1 MIALA
6 GRADQPCPGGE
17 HRALAV
23 EGVLLGVL
31 RDGEPVGFWVATPSR
46 PVGVRDAPHPLAHL
60 HELHARGG
68 PALRRWSPRPCKAR
82 IESTVVQA
90 LHLHPGSHRV
100 TMAEQLPTAG
110 PEHRRRT
117 PSRLVGQRRRPV
129 TLTDVAH
136 AQARAR
142 LAAENAA
149 WAFKE
154 LEHARRHGSLHE
166 VRAAKQVERAA
177 RHEARVA
184 RAQARVAH
192 PAGRVGPD
200 PASAAPEDRHRDA
213 PFFALY
219 VAFVVVAGT
228 LMVML
233 AMGVA

>member
-1 MIALA
+1 M
-6 GRADQPCPGGE
+6 PE
-17 HRALAV
+17 
-23 EGVLLGVL
+23 
-31 RDGEPVGFWVATPSR
+31 R
-46 PVGVRDAPHPLAHL
+46 PAFDRSVRDVPQPLAHL
-60 HELHARGG
+60 HELRARGG
-68 PALRRWSPRPCKAR
+68 PALPRWNPCPRKAR

-100 TMAEQLPTAG
+100 TMAEQVPTAG
-110 PEHRRRT
+110 PEQRHRK
-117 PSRLVGQRRRPV
+117 PGWRLGQRRRLV
-129 TLTDVAH
+129 TPADVAH
-136 AQARAR
+136 AEANAR

-177 RHEARVA
+177 RQEARLARHQA
-184 RAQARVAH
+184 RAAH
-192 PAGRVGPD
+192 RAVRVGPD
-200 PASAAPEDRHRDA
+200 PGSAAPEDRHRDA

-219 VAFVVVAGT
+219 VAFVVVTGT